1 MQTADGNWPSHARSV
16 LNSCLPDSE
25 NFDDADV
32 MQALGMLELQEG
44 VDCTVIY
51 LTLLALYILAEAY
64 EDYEDEWRMIASK
77 AREYL
82 R

>member
-1 MQTADGNWPSHARSV
+1 M
-16 LNSCLPDSE
+16 E
-25 NFDDADV
+25 
-32 MQALGMLELQEG
+32 ALSMVELQEG
-44 VDCTVIY
+44 ADSTIIY

-64 EDYEDEWRMIASK
+64 EDYEDEWQMIASK